1 MVRRGAGTAR
11 KGRVASGIRGAR
23 EETGAGVKPTG
34 IARRASSSRRA
45 PGSEVAPALPKGGR
59 FALRFR
65 ARSANLQRSRARRA
79 TDGDSRFAATR
90 DARVARRV
98 TSRAPS
104 TLASTGSATSPA
116 RGLCAT
122 WKDALFPGA
131 RAKTLGNP
139 RRAISARRRRRLT
152 KNFVARRRR
161 RSGPRA
167 VVPAHFASR
176 PLPFTA
182 APSSRFPPSGPGRD
196 ASRAPS

>member
-65 ARSANLQRSRARRA
+65 ACSANLQRSRARRA
-79 TDGDSRFAATR
+79 TDGDSRFAATS
-90 DARVARRV
+90 DARMARRV
-98 TSRAPS
+98 TSRHARVDGLRD
-104 TLASTGSATSPA
+104 LARA
-116 RGLCAT
+116 RLTVRT

-131 RAKTLGNP
+131 RAKTPETPGE
-139 RRAISARRRRRLT
+139 
-152 KNFVARRRR
+152 
-161 RSGPRA
+161 
-167 VVPAHFASR
+167 
-176 PLPFTA
+176 
-182 APSSRFPPSGPGRD
+182 RFPRGGGGG
-196 ASRAPS
+196 

>member
-98 TSRAPS
+98 TSRRPVDARVDGLRD
-104 TLASTGSATSPA
+104 LARA
-116 RGLCAT
+116 RTCAT

-131 RAKTLGNP
+131 RALLLSETPG
-139 RRAISARRRRRLT
+139 
-152 KNFVARRRR
+152 
-161 RSGPRA
+161 G
-167 VVPAHFASR
+167 
-176 PLPFTA
+176 
-182 APSSRFPPSGPGRD
+182 RFPRGGGGG
-196 ASRAPS
+196 

>member
-65 ARSANLQRSRARRA
+65 ACSANLQRSRAGRRLAVRRGSRRESGAPRHVAPPRRRSRRRA
-79 TDGDSRFAATR
+79 PRPRPRADVR
-90 DARVARRV
+90 DVEGCAFPRGARVI
-98 TSRAPS
+98 
-104 TLASTGSATSPA
+104 
-116 RGLCAT
+116 
-122 WKDALFPGA
+122 
-131 RAKTLGNP
+131 TLGNP

-196 ASRAPS
+196 ASHAPS